1 MDEIQIR
8 NMVRQEIERKFASLL
23 KSDRFVFEKL
33 LQIMDGR
40 NIQLGITTGTKIG
53 TSASQK
59 LSVFGVTPVVQ
70 QADTGALT
78 KSLAGGTEGSVI
90 ETAIAGNDVLDSKF
104 KRVTT
109 RINDIRTVLRAFGI
123 MA

>member
-1 MDEIQIR
+1 
-8 NMVRQEIERKFASLL
+8 MVRQEIERKFASLL

-90 ETAIAGNDVLDSKF
+90 ETAIAGNDVLDSNF